1 MNWKK
6 IGIVMGRE
14 FSIRVKKKS
23 FLLITIFAP
32 LLMAALIV
40 APTLLMVNTKGS
52 KQKIAV
58 LDESNWVMPY
68 LENTDILQFTPVS
81 GPLDSLKQHFAK
93 MDVDALLNIS
103 AMDSTGMLS
112 VAAWSEKDLN
122 VEARS
127 YVNGRIEQALRDY
140 RIQSYNIENIE
151 AILADLNPRIQMKTY
166 LFSQDTGEEKE
177 SFVEMNMAISYIT
190 SLLIY
195 MFVFMFGNMVMRS
208 VIDEKSSRIVEVIVS
223 SVKPF
228 DLMIGKIFGVAAVA
242 LTQFAIWIVLTIA
255 LVIGGQFLVGK
266 SLLEDMDPAQLAQIS
281 ATGGN
286 EVMAALQTT
295 EMGGIFQSIMQIDF
309 SYILGC
315 FFLYFVL
322 GYLLYAAMF
331 AAIGSAVENEADTQ
345 MLVLPITAPLMVG
358 LFIMMH
364 TFQYPDST
372 LSVWASIIPF
382 TSPMVMMARI
392 PFEGG
397 VPMVE
402 LVTSL
407 ALLLLTFLGITW
419 ISAKIY
425 RTGILMYGKK
435 VSFKDLW
442 TWLKY

>member
-6 IGIVMGRE
+6 VGIVMGRE

-40 APTLLMVNTKGS
+40 MPTLLMVNTSGN
-52 KQKIAV
+52 KQDIAV
-58 LDESNWVMPY
+58 LDESAFVLPY
-68 LENTDILQFTPVS
+68 LDDTETLHFTPVV
-81 GPLDSLKQHFAK
+81 GTLDSLKLRF
-93 MDVDALLNIS
+93 DELGVDGLVGIS
-103 AMDSTGMLS
+103 PLDSAGNLAVTS
-112 VAAWSEKDLN
+112 WSEKDLN
-122 VEARS
+122 VETRS
-127 YVNGRIEQALRDY
+127 YITGRVERALRDH
-140 RIQSYNIENIE
+140 RIQGYEIENIE
-151 AILADLNPRIQMKTY
+151 AILADLNPRVPMKSF
-166 LFSQDTGEEKE
+166 LLSQGTGEEKE
-177 SFVEMNMAISYIT
+177 SIVEVNMAISYIA

-228 DLMIGKIFGVAAVA
+228 ELMIGKIFGVASVA
-242 LTQFAIWIVLTIA
+242 LTQFGIWIVLTLL
-255 LVIGGQFLVGK
+255 LVTGGQFLVGQ
-266 SLLEDMDPAQLAQIS
+266 SLLQDMDPAQLAQIAS
-281 ATGGN
+281 TGGN

-295 EMGGIFQSIMQIDF
+295 EFGGFLDSIRQINF
-309 SYILGC
+309 PYILVC
-315 FFLYFVL
+315 FFLYFVF

-345 MLVLPITAPLMVG
+345 MLVLPLTAPLMIG
-358 LFIMMH
+358 LFIMLH
-364 TFQYPDST
+364 TFQYPDSP

-397 VPMVE
+397 VPLGE
-402 LVTSL
+402 LLASL
-407 ALLLLTFLGITW
+407 GLLVATFLGITW
-419 ISAKIY
+419 ISGKIY

-435 VSFKDLW
+435 VGFKDLW